1 MRSLLW
7 LIGIFA
13 LAAGIAMLAS
23 LNTGYVLLVLPPW
36 RAQLSLNL
44 LIVAL
49 LIGFVVSYAVLRL
62 IGKTVALPGRVGVFR
77 ERRRK
82 DKAGRAF
89 RESLQALFEGRF
101 AQAVKRAGN
110 AFDSGENRA
119 MSAIVAARAA
129 HALHDDTRYRIW
141 IGRAAEQ
148 EEEARVARLMTE
160 AELAIE
166 ARRFEE
172 AADKLDSLKASG
184 NRHIAVL
191 RLSLQAASALGRWDE
206 VLRLARQLRKHKAL
220 TDEQM
225 QPLVRR
231 AHVERIRELA
241 GDGEALAAYWKS
253 IPAAELND
261 RQMVEKAVPYLAD
274 SGQGAVARKTIER
287 LLDAEWDG
295 TLARLYAHCGDGD
308 AVACL
313 ARAEGWLRKQPKD
326 AGLLYALGRLCIAAQ
341 LWGKAQSYLEA
352 SVNIAPTIEAHLALA
367 GLFERLDR
375 PQDAHRHYRTAAEL
389 SAR

>member
-13 LAAGIAMLAS
+13 LAAGVAMLAS

-49 LIGFVVSYAVLRL
+49 LIGFVVSYGVLRL

-129 HALHDDTRYRIW
+129 HALHDDTR
-141 IGRAAEQ
+141 
-148 EEEARVARLMTE
+148 
-160 AELAIE
+160 
-166 ARRFEE
+166 
-172 AADKLDSLKASG
+172 
-184 NRHIAVL
+184 
-191 RLSLQAASALGRWDE
+191 
-206 VLRLARQLRKHKAL
+206 
-220 TDEQM
+220 
-225 QPLVRR
+225 
-231 AHVERIRELA
+231 
-241 GDGEALAAYWKS
+241 
-253 IPAAELND
+253 
-261 RQMVEKAVPYLAD
+261 
-274 SGQGAVARKTIER
+274 
-287 LLDAEWDG
+287 
-295 TLARLYAHCGDGD
+295 
-308 AVACL
+308 
-313 ARAEGWLRKQPKD
+313 
-326 AGLLYALGRLCIAAQ
+326 
-341 LWGKAQSYLEA
+341 
-352 SVNIAPTIEAHLALA
+352 
-367 GLFERLDR
+367 
-375 PQDAHRHYRTAAEL
+375 
-389 SAR
+389 